1 MPNENKINDGEEVQ
15 FAKEPSRMGRSR
27 FESNSFGG
35 EDRRPADI
43 LSQEV
48 YPRGTVREDSS
59 GVRDHIR
66 HGSGTRIPGTRVVDP
81 SETLSKAFLDG
92 DFEKAYHA
100 AEDLRDAY
108 HEALNEGARLR
119 YQLNFGTDLCDHCE
133 GLKAGPGV
141 LATCFQVQKCNFD
154 SIHEGSES
162 SLHLKIIDR
171 LSLK

>member
-1 MPNENKINDGEEVQ
+1 MSNENKIDDGDQVQ
-15 FAKEPSRMGRSR
+15 LTQKPSRLGLSSL
-27 FESNSFGG
+27 EGNSVGG
-35 EDRRPADI
+35 EDRRSADV
-43 LSQEV
+43 LYQEGDSRR
-48 YPRGTVREDSS
+48 PIGEDPSKL
-59 GVRDHIR
+59 RDHLGHR
-66 HGSGTRIPGTRVVDP
+66 SGTRIPGTRVVDP
-81 SETLSKAFLDG
+81 SETLLKAFLDG

-100 AEDLRDAY
+100 AEDLRAAY

-119 YQLNFGTDLCDHCE
+119 YRSNFGTDACEHCD

-141 LATCFQVQKCNFD
+141 LATCFQLQKCNYD